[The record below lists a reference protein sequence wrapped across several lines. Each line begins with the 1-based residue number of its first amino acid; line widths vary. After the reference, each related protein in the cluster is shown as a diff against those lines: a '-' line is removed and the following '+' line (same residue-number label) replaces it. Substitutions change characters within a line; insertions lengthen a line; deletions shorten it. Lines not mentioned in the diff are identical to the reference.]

1 MAVQFRAR
9 LPSGAHTTSSPST
22 GNRRSS
28 GPPPPPLPQGS
39 ALLPASRRQS
49 FPRQGSA
56 RSYFLLPASLNS
68 GSFPPLASLVFS
80 PPYIFSTPLPF
91 SLATLLFSP
100 LFIEDFFLRC
110 LVFLTFVHFS
120 PED

>member
-9 LPSGAHTTSSPST
+9 LPSGAHTASSPST

-28 GPPPPPLPQGS
+28 GPPPPPQGS
-39 ALLPASRRQS
+39 ALLPTSRCQS

-56 RSYFLLPASLNS
+56 RSCFLLPASLNS
-68 GSFPPLASLVFS
+68 GSFPPFASLVFS

-100 LFIEDFFLRC
+100 LFIEDIFLRC

-120 PED
+120 PEE